1 MVDMD
6 PRVRQKFSALSSLR
20 NVPEIFY
27 FSFIMRRSRSAW
39 LLVKGTVNCSFS
51 ELLLEATEIIGSL
64 RTGRSRGATG
74 AVAGYAGGG
83 GSGGSDIWFDY
94 IPMKMGVFARV

>member
-1 MVDMD
+1 M
-6 PRVRQKFSALSSLR
+6 
-20 NVPEIFY
+20 
-27 FSFIMRRSRSAW
+27 
-39 LLVKGTVNCSFS
+39 NCSFS